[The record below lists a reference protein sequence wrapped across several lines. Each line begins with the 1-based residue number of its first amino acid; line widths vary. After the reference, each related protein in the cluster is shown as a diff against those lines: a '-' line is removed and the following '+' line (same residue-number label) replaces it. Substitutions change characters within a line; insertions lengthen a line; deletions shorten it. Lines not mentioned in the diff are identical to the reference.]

1 MARTFAGMRRITAL
15 MFAILETAAMQ
26 KLTFIA
32 QVLVSEYADHPP
44 LYRQPRS
51 NARQGVNLVAAA
63 LTRRG
68 RAHHM
73 L

>member
-1 MARTFAGMRRITAL
+1 LARTFAGMRRITAL

-32 QVLVSEYADHPP
+32 QVLVPNM
-44 LYRQPRS
+44 LTTRRS
-51 NARQGVNLVAAA
+51 IGSPDLMRGKASISIAAA